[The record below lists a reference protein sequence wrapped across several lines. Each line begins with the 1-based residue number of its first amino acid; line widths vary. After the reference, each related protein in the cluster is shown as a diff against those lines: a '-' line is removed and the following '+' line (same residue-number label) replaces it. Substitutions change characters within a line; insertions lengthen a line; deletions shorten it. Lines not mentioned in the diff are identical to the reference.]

1 MPVNFDP
8 TSPIEAYKAM
18 IDQLVE
24 QTTPG
29 VNARR
34 LGESGVYSGSAEDAA
49 ANDLVTSLSGQQ
61 RDVLAEML
69 RQERVSAIHDVLAAF
84 TWWLL
89 CREVGLTFRGK
100 PMPFQLS
107 EMGLHGDYI
116 GRLDGWEWPSDD
128 ESV

>member
-29 VNARR
+29 VNERR